1 MIQACPTVQDILD
14 NFQKAEFWY
23 ADAGTRSFGSVTSSS
38 SAMSS
43 SFRKSVHRNEEKW
56 WLPVPCVPDTGLTEK
71 ACKDLRKKRD
81 CANQI
86 HKAAVAINSGV
97 LSDMEV
103 PESFMAVLPKV
114 QSHPNG
120 TVHKSP
126 SLCFMLKSSW
136 FAEWEGERGGLGVP
150 RHAGRRQ
157 VLAGLPARHAGHL
170 VGA

>member
-1 MIQACPTVQDILD
+1 MIQACAMVQDILD
-14 NFQKAEFWY
+14 SFQKAEFWY

-43 SFRKSVHRNEEKW
+43 SFRKSVHRNEDKW

-71 ACKDLRKKRD
+71 ARKDLQKKRD

-114 QSHPNG
+114 WTLDGKVN
-120 TVHKSP
+120 
-126 SLCFMLKSSW
+126 KSSSLSVSV
-136 FAEWEGERGGLGVP
+136 AEIFG
-150 RHAGRRQ
+150 
-157 VLAGLPARHAGHL
+157 
-170 VGA
+170 